1 MQSQMASQE
10 STVERLRRRVLSDA
24 FFGRSAVQALIRYS
38 PLFAVALL
46 WQFAGMAGLLPYY
59 VVAPDVI
66 AAELVEIAGTGELAE
81 NAIASLS
88 LIYVGFV
95 IAAVGGIGMGILTGR
110 RRNVGRVFDPLV
122 SSIYPIP
129 KIALFPL
136 FLVWLGLGF
145 ESKVAV
151 LAVAVFFPMYVN
163 TNDGVRQIDRDL
175 IWSAQNYGASR
186 VRILKDVIVPSAM
199 PHIFSGLR
207 VSVALSFIVVFSTEL
222 IAARS
227 GLGHLVMAAQRGQ
240 NFPLMYAAIVSIA
253 VLGFFHTWAL
263 KKVQRR
269 ALYWTDGQ
277 GGV

>member
-1 MQSQMASQE
+1 MASKE
-10 STVERLRRRVLSDA
+10 SGVLDQIGSRVRSNRLVDHPV
-24 FFGRSAVQALIRYS
+24 GRTLIRYS
-38 PLFAVALL
+38 PLFAIAIL
-46 WQFAGMAGLLPYY
+46 WQFLGMANALPYY
-59 VVAPDVI
+59 VVSPDVI
-66 AAELVEIAGTGELAE
+66 ISQLVEMAQSGQLVD

-88 LIYVGFV
+88 LIYVGFLFAA
-95 IAAVGGIGMGILTGR
+95 IAGIGMGILTAR
-110 RRNVGRVFDPLV
+110 HKNVGRVFDPLV

-145 ESKVAV
+145 ESKMVV
-151 LAVAVFFPMYVN
+151 LAIAVFFPMYVN
-163 TNDGVRQIDRDL
+163 TNSGVRQIDRNY

-186 VRILKDVIVPSAM
+186 LRVLKDVIIPSAL

-222 IAARS
+222 IAARQ

-253 VLGFFHTWAL
+253 VLGFAHTWAL
-263 KKVQRR
+263 TKVQDR
-269 ALYWTDGQ
+269 ALYWTDHQ
-277 GGV
+277 EGV

>member
-1 MQSQMASQE
+1 MSSKE
-10 STVERLRRRVLSDA
+10 SSVVDRIRGLAGSDSFYGNTV
-24 FFGRSAVQALIRYS
+24 VQTLIRYS
-38 PLFAVALL
+38 PLFAIGLL
-46 WQFAGMAGLLPYY
+46 WQFAGMANLLPYY

-66 AAELVEIAGTGELAE
+66 AVQLVEMVQSGALAE

-88 LIYVGFV
+88 LIYVGFA
-95 IAAVGGIGMGILTGR
+95 IAAVAGIGMGILTGR
-110 RRNVGRVFDPLV
+110 HRVVGKVFDPLV

-151 LAVAVFFPMYVN
+151 LAIAVFFPMYVN

-175 IWSAQNYGASR
+175 IWSARNYGASR
-186 VRILKDVIVPSAM
+186 LRILRDVIVPSAL

-240 NFPLMYAAIVSIA
+240 NFSLMYAALASIA
-253 VLGFFHTWAL
+253 LLGLFHTWAL
-263 KKVQRR
+263 KKVQKR
-269 ALYWTDGQ
+269 ALYWTESQ
-277 GGV
+277 GGL

>member
-1 MQSQMASQE
+1 MASKE
-10 STVERLRRRVLSDA
+10 SSVVERILDRSDA
-24 FFGRSAVQALIRYS
+24 DSFFGRPVVQALIRYS
-38 PLFAVALL
+38 PLFAIALL
-46 WQFAGMAGLLPYY
+46 WQFAGMANLLPYY

-66 AAELVEIAGTGELAE
+66 AVQLVEMVQTGALVE
-81 NAIASLS
+81 NAVASLS
-88 LIYVGFV
+88 LIYVGFAL
-95 IAAVGGIGMGILTGR
+95 AAVAGIGMGILTGR
-110 RRNVGRVFDPLV
+110 RKNVGRVFDPLV

-163 TNDGVRQIDRDL
+163 TNDGVRQIDQDL
-175 IWSAQNYGASR
+175 IWSARNYGASR

-240 NFPLMYAAIVSIA
+240 NFPLMYAALASIA
-253 VLGFFHTWAL
+253 FLGFFHTWAL
-263 KKVQRR
+263 KKVQGR
-269 ALYWTDGQ
+269 ALYWTDSQ
-277 GGV
+277 GGL